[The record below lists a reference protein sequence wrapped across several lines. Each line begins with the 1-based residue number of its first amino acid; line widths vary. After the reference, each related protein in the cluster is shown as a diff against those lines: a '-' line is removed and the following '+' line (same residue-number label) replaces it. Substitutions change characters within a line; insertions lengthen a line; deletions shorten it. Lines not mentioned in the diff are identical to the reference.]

1 MCLAVLLHRQ
11 IDRFPI
17 VLAANREESYGRS
30 SLSPH
35 WFGDLALFAG
45 RDEAAGGTWLG
56 MNPHGLVVA
65 VTNRHD
71 GRRAESDE
79 GAPLEKLR
87 SRGLLCLDALKLES
101 SKEALNWA
109 DDHLAD
115 ERYNP
120 FDLLIV
126 DRHDAFVLHGS
137 GPHRIVELEPGLHV
151 LSETDIDDA
160 ANRRITRT
168 SELIGDRLDHSIATA
183 EGVLKSV
190 MVQHGDEARQE
201 KWMCRHLTHGG
212 TVSSAILAVPD
223 DGLEEARYS
232 FAPGPPCS
240 HPYEDRSAPLREGP
254 GAR

>member
-1 MCLAVLLHRQ
+1 MCLALLLHQQ
-11 IDRFPI
+11 IDQFPI

-35 WFGDLALFAG
+35 WFGDQTLFAG

-56 MNPHGLVVA
+56 INPHGLVVA

-71 GRRAESDE
+71 GQLAESKDPP
-79 GAPLEKLR
+79 AEKLR

-101 SKEALNWA
+101 SKAALVWA
-109 DDHLAD
+109 DDHLAG
-115 ERYNP
+115 EHYSP
-120 FDLLIV
+120 FNLLLV
-126 DRHDAFVLHGS
+126 DRHDAFVVHGS
-137 GPHRIVELEPGLHV
+137 GRHRIAELEPGLHI
-151 LSETDIDDA
+151 LSETDVDDE

-190 MVQHGDEARQE
+190 MVQHGDEARQAE
-201 KWMCRHLTHGG
+201 WMCRHLTQGG

-232 FAPGPPCS
+232 FAPGQPCS
-240 HPYEDRSAPLREGP
+240 NPYEDLSALFREGP
-254 GAR
+254 STC